1 MCALFIFY
9 FIMWQSLILPRTLN
23 SAQYVTFP
31 HEIFGVFFFN
41 VITGAH
47 ITFQLSEECTHILID
62 DQMPVNEDVVDAIVA
77 KKPIV
82 LQRWVE
88 VCLYFKFIFLAVS
101 LDL

>member
-1 MCALFIFY
+1 MKFLVF
-9 FIMWQSLILPRTLN
+9 
-23 SAQYVTFP
+23 
-31 HEIFGVFFFN
+31 FFFN